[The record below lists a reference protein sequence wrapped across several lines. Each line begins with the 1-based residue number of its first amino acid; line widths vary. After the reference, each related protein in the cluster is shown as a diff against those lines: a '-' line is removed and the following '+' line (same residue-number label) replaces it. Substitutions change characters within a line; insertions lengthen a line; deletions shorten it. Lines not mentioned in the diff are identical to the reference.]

1 MDAISKHAYM
11 ARISEQVER
20 YQEMVEHIKY
30 VASHPKEGQDH
41 VILTKD
47 ERSLLSVAYKNVVSC
62 RRGSWRSVKSS
73 EQKES
78 AHPDSTVLPLITE
91 LRQKIE
97 KELTDIC
104 MEIIG
109 LLRDYLIFDGK
120 ENVEDQV
127 FYLKMVGD
135 YYRYLAEF
143 QTGEELENSKANA
156 DKACE
161 VNGCLN
167 F

>member
-1 MDAISKHAYM
+1 MEVIAKHAYM

-30 VASHPKEGQDH
+30 VASHPKEGQEH
-41 VILTKD
+41 VILSKD

-62 RRGSWRSVKSS
+62 RRASWRSVKSS

-78 AHPDSTVLPLITE
+78 NRPDSTVLPMITA
-91 LRQKIE
+91 LREKIE
-97 KELTDIC
+97 KELKDIC
-104 MEIIG
+104 HEIIS
-109 LLRDYLIFDGK
+109 LLKDHLIFDAK

-143 QTGEELENSKANA
+143 QTGSELEDSKANA
-156 DKACE
+156 DQA
-161 VNGCLN
+161 
-167 F
+167 

>member
-1 MDAISKHAYM
+1 
-11 ARISEQVER
+11 
-20 YQEMVEHIKY
+20 
-30 VASHPKEGQDH
+30 
-41 VILTKD
+41 
-47 ERSLLSVAYKNVVSC
+47 
-62 RRGSWRSVKSS
+62 
-73 EQKES
+73 
-78 AHPDSTVLPLITE
+78 
-91 LRQKIE
+91 
-97 KELTDIC
+97 

-143 QTGEELENSKANA
+143 QTGEDLENSKANA

-161 VNGCLN
+161 VCY
-167 F
+167 FPDM

>member
-1 MDAISKHAYM
+1 MDPIAKHAYM

-30 VASHPKEGQDH
+30 VASHPKEGQEH

-62 RRGSWRSVKSS
+62 RRGSWRSVRSS
-73 EQKES
+73 EQKEK
-78 AHPDSTVLPLITE
+78 ANTGSTVLPLIVA
-91 LRQKIE
+91 LREKIE

-104 MEIIG
+104 EEIIS
-109 LLRDYLIFDGK
+109 LLRNYLIFDGE

-143 QTGEELENSKANA
+143 QTGDELKKSKEEA
-156 DKACE
+156 DKAYTFIKSY
-161 VNGCLN
+161 NL
-167 F
+167 